1 MKKICIKLIA
11 ISIACIMLLST
22 VGLAVS
28 NSEINKQKDQQ
39 KEIKNEINEKK
50 DELEEIQEQKSETIA
65 EVDNLTDKISSVQE
79 EIDELD
85 SQVDELNNSIKESE
99 QKLSQAQKDYS
110 KQEQLL
116 NERLVSMYEAGDTT
130 YLDILLSSDD
140 FTDLISNWFLASE
153 LASYDTDMLE
163 KIENQKKEI
172 EDTKNKLEA
181 NKSQLQV
188 AKTSKQSKTN
198 ELKQAKEEKN
208 KKVAAL
214 SSEEKQIQEQLQEL
228 QEYNAK
234 ISKEIKAA
242 EERYKKQLEEL
253 KKQEEQNKNNGGS
266 MGGSVNTGKGTFI
279 KPVNSGSITAGWRYS
294 SGALHAAVD
303 YGVPVGTPVYAS
315 AAGVV
320 IKTANLSYSYGT
332 YVVVQHTN
340 GMQTWYAHGSSL
352 KVSEGQTVSQG
363 QLIMLS
369 GNSGNSHGAHLHF
382 EMRTSPYNYGSS
394 SNPGN
399 RVNPL
404 NYLK

>member
-11 ISIACIMLLST
+11 INIAFIMLLST
-22 VGLAVS
+22 VTFAVS
-28 NSEINKQKDQQ
+28 NSEINKQKNQQ
-39 KEIKNEINEKK
+39 NQIKSEINEKK
-50 DELEEIQEQKSETIA
+50 DELEDIKEEKSETIA

-79 EIDELD
+79 EIDNLN
-85 SQVDELNNSIKESE
+85 SKVDELNASIKESE
-99 QKLSQAQKDYS
+99 KKLSEAQEDYT
-110 KQEQLL
+110 KQDELL
-116 NERLVSMYEAGDTT
+116 KQRLVSMYEAGETT
-130 YLDILLSSDD
+130 YLDILLSSND

-153 LASYDTDMLE
+153 LASYDTEMLE
-163 KIENQKKEI
+163 KIDNQKKEI

-181 NKSQLQV
+181 SKSELQK
-188 AKTSKQSKTN
+188 ARLSKQAKTN
-198 ELKQAKEEKN
+198 ELKQAKDEKN
-208 KKVAAL
+208 KKVAEL

-228 QEYNAK
+228 QDYNAK
-234 ISKEIKAA
+234 ISREIKAA
-242 EERYKKQLEEL
+242 EEKYKKELEEL
-253 KKQEEQNKNNGGS
+253 KKQEEQNNGGS
-266 MGGSVNTGKGTFI
+266 TGGSINTGKGTFI
-279 KPVNSGSITAGWRYS
+279 KPVNSGTITAGWRYS

-320 IKTANLSYSYGT
+320 IKTANLNYSYGT
-332 YVVVQHTN
+332 YVVIQHTN

-382 EMRTSPYNYGSS
+382 EMRTSPYSYGSS

>member
-1 MKKICIKLIA
+1 MKKICIKLIS
-11 ISIACIMLLST
+11 ISITFIMLLT
-22 VGLAVS
+22 TITFAVS
-28 NSEINKQKDQQ
+28 NSEINKQKNQQ
-39 KEIKNEINEKK
+39 KEIKSEINDKK
-50 DELEEIQEQKSETIA
+50 EELQDIKEEKSETIA
-65 EVDNLTDKISSVQE
+65 EVDKLTDKISSVQD
-79 EIDELD
+79 EINNLN
-85 SQVDELNNSIKESE
+85 SKVDELNKSIKESE
-99 QKLSQAQKDYS
+99 KKLSQAQEDYT
-110 KQEQLL
+110 KQDELL
-116 NERLVSMYEAGDTT
+116 KQRLVSMYEAGETT
-130 YLDILLSSDD
+130 YLDILLSSND

-153 LASYDTDMLE
+153 LASYDTEMLE

-172 EDTKNKLEA
+172 EDTKNTLESS
-181 NKSQLQV
+181 KSQLQA
-188 AKTSKQSKTN
+188 AKSSKQSKTN
-198 ELKQAKEEKN
+198 ELKHAKEEKN
-208 KKVAAL
+208 KKVAEL

-228 QEYNAK
+228 QDYNAK
-234 ISKEIKAA
+234 ISSEIKAA
-242 EERYKKQLEEL
+242 EEKYRKELEALKQ
-253 KKQEEQNKNNGGS
+253 QQNNGGS
-266 MGGSVNTGKGTFI
+266 GSAFTGTGTFI
-279 KPVNSGSITAGWRYS
+279 KPVNTGSITAGWRYS

-320 IKTANLSYSYGT
+320 IKTANLNYSYGT
-332 YVVVQHTN
+332 YVVIQHTN

-352 KVSEGQTVSQG
+352 KVSPGQTVSQG

>member
-1 MKKICIKLIA
+1 MKKICAKLIA
-11 ISIACIMLLST
+11 INISFIMLLST
-22 VGLAVS
+22 VTFAVS
-28 NSEINKQKDQQ
+28 NSEINKQKNQQ
-39 KEIKNEINEKK
+39 NQIKNEINEKK
-50 DELEEIQEQKSETIA
+50 DELEDIKEEKSETLA

-79 EIDELD
+79 EIDSLN
-85 SQVDELNNSIKESE
+85 SKVDELNASIKESE
-99 QKLSQAQKDYS
+99 KKLSEAQEDYT
-110 KQEQLL
+110 KQDELL
-116 NERLVSMYEAGDTT
+116 KQRLVSMYEAGETT
-130 YLDILLSSDD
+130 YLDILLSSSD

-153 LASYDTDMLE
+153 LASYDTEMLE
-163 KIENQKKEI
+163 KIDNQKKEI

-181 NKSQLQV
+181 SKSELQK
-188 AKTSKQSKTN
+188 AKLSKQSKTN
-198 ELKQAKEEKN
+198 ELKQAKDEKN
-208 KKVAAL
+208 KKVAEL

-234 ISKEIKAA
+234 IDKEIKAA

-253 KKQEEQNKNNGGS
+253 KKQEEQNGGS
-266 MGGSVNTGKGTFI
+266 GSNYTGTGTFI
-279 KPVNSGSITAGWRYS
+279 KPVNTGSITAGWRYS
-294 SGALHAAVD
+294 NGALHAAVD
-303 YGVPVGTPVYAS
+303 YGIPVGTPVYAS

-320 IKTANLSYSYGT
+320 IKTASLNYSYGT
-332 YVVVQHTN
+332 YVVIQHTN

-352 KVSEGQTVSQG
+352 KVSQGQTVSQG

-382 EMRTSPYNYGSS
+382 EMRTSPYSYGSS